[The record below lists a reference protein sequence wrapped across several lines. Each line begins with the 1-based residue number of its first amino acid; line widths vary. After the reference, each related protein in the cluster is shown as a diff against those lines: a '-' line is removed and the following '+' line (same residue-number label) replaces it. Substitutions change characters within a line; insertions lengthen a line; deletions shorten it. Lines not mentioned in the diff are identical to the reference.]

1 MSKVTSPYGPEPSA
15 FTSSFEDYNARL
27 AIAFNWY
34 NQEKEKKDARS
45 YLRHYITHSVSKDA
59 GKILDR
65 ASDSEIINT
74 WGWVARMVDNGT
86 ILTSKHQE
94 DFKKYLT
101 KLLAREPEVP
111 KEEEVEEKIVKPS
124 VRDFMEEKIQEY
136 LGELEGV
143 IDEIITGD
151 KEFDLYKDLQYRHI
165 PVQYCPYIDT
175 WIKQKAGL
183 YIEVY
188 SSTDDQIREGY
199 SNLGKRKV
207 TQLIKTT
214 SAWLEDLERYAQ
226 FKKANRKPR
235 AKRAKSPA
243 QQVEKLKYKKEDT
256 ALSIKSIVP
265 TDIIGASQVWVYNTK
280 NKKLS
285 VYRTDSA
292 TGIQVKG
299 SSLQNYDP
307 DLCEQKTLR
316 KPDATLKQVLTL
328 GKIPLR
334 KLISELSTK
343 DSQVNGRIN
352 EECLILRALK

>member
-1 MSKVTSPYGPEPSA
+1 MSRVILPYGPEPGPFSC
-15 FTSSFEDYNARL
+15 SLEDYNSRL

-45 YLRHYITHSVSKDA
+45 YLRHFITHTVNKDA

-74 WGWVARMVDNGT
+74 WGWVARMVSNGT
-86 ILTSKHQE
+86 VLSEKHQNNLNNYIKKILTRK
-94 DFKKYLT
+94 
-101 KLLAREPEVP
+101 PELP
-111 KEEEVEEKIVKPS
+111 EEKIEERVVRPS

-136 LGELEGV
+136 IGELEGV

-188 SSTDDQIREGY
+188 SSADDQIKEGY
-199 SNLGKRKV
+199 SNLGKRKI

-226 FKKANRKPR
+226 FKKANRKPK
-235 AKRAKSPA
+235 AKKTKSPA

-256 ALSIKSIVP
+256 SLSIKSIVP
-265 TDIIGASQVWVYNTK
+265 TDIIGSSQVWVYNTK

-285 VYRTDSA
+285 VYRTDSV
-292 TGIQVKG
+292 TGIQVKN

-316 KPDATLKQVLTL
+316 KPDTILKQVLTL

-334 KLISELSTK
+334 KLIGELSTK
-343 DSQVNGRIN
+343 DSPVNGRIN
-352 EECLILRALK
+352 EECLIIRALK